1 MEVVAQFELHG
12 FDDGLKPEQTLG
24 SMQVE
29 PTSGEEYSDFM
40 FWRRPITTGPI
51 FEAAADA
58 SRLRAP
64 WRSIQPGRGRASR
77 VSTRARLACRV
88 PTRTRGSECRCERG
102 L

>member
-1 MEVVAQFELHG
+1 
-12 FDDGLKPEQTLG
+12 
-24 SMQVE
+24 MQVE

-64 WRSIQPGRGRASR
+64 WRSIQPGRGRAS
-77 VSTRARLACRV
+77 SLHTSG
-88 PTRTRGSECRCERG
+88 PG
-102 L
+102 LQGAHENAASL